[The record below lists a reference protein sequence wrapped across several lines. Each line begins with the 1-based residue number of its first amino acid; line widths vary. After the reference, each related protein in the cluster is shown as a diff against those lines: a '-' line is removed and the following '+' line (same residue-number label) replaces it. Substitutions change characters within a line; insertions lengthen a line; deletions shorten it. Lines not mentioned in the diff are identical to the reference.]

1 MVIFHSYVN
10 VYQRVYDET
19 FGLSCPIRASPKK
32 TTAVGNRR
40 AASYENRLGQRSG
53 DQLTL
58 VGC

>member
-32 TTAVGNRR
+32 KPRQWEIAVPPATRTG
-40 AASYENRLGQRSG
+40 
-53 DQLTL
+53 L
-58 VGC
+58 VSEVVTS